1 MTQIPK
7 WLKFSFI
14 ACMVAVIIIAGAY
27 IGMNH
32 LVESTILNNFNNTAY
47 GQEEIVEKSI
57 HQSLEQVFNDV
68 NMVASFP
75 SFRNVGSGVSTYMN
89 QETIKKMSP
98 STGLEEEQHLY
109 EIMKIYGNS
118 HIGTNYVYI
127 GTTYGGY
134 LCWPEV
140 NIIAHYDP
148 RVRPWYTAA
157 VEANGQIIQTAPYVD
172 VVSGKLIISNV
183 KAVYN
188 DAGQFNGVVGI
199 DFAMDQM
206 SNVVRDLQENKGSF
220 ILVHETGMIL
230 SDTSDIKNNFKYIN
244 DCYPNLSKI
253 YKNEGTQSTE
263 INGISYLSLSKKIEG
278 TQWYVIVLKSK
289 KVLFTEAES
298 YIRNLSVG
306 TVAIVVIIMVIVFG
320 GSYMLFYN
328 RSLQKMVRVRTRDLQ
343 DMIDELISKDIH
355 LRTSEAKVRSLVENI
370 PGIVYRCESSFPWRM
385 ITISNWVEKI
395 TGYAPEDFLDQDQ
408 KFTWADIIHRDDVE
422 MVNKIETVNSGD
434 YFELEYRII
443 DKLGNTK
450 WVFER
455 GGLNIDN
462 DGKPYM
468 DGVILDITDRKL
480 AEYEIKELNEEL
492 ENRVEERT
500 NELKNAMSQ
509 LVEQE
514 KMASLGGIVSG
525 VAHEI
530 NTPLGIGVTIGSY
543 LKKIHEEM
551 ADAFHNGHLSKTKLT
566 EFIQNN
572 RESYEILETNLT
584 RAAELVNS
592 FKKISVDQSS
602 EDQIHFNLSEYLQMI
617 LLSLKHEYKNRDF
630 DIQVT
635 CDPEIELYSYPGAF
649 SQIYTNFLL
658 NSFIHGFKN
667 RAGGK
672 ISINASWQK
681 DIRKLTMTYEDDG
694 KGIRAEDLDHI
705 FEPFYTTN
713 RSEGGSGL
721 GLYIVYNLVTQKL
734 GGNIQCS
741 SVEGKGTKFTITMNI

>member
-7 WLKFSFI
+7 WLKISFF
-14 ACMVAVIIIAGAY
+14 ACLVTVIIIAGAY
-27 IGMNH
+27 VGMNR
-32 LVESTILNNFNNTAY
+32 LIENTIENNFKNTAY
-47 GQEEIVEKSI
+47 VQEEIVEKSI
-57 HQSLEQVFNDV
+57 HQFLEQIFNDV
-68 NMVASFP
+68 NMVSSFP
-75 SFRNVGSGVSTYMN
+75 SFRNVGNGISSYRD
-89 QETIKKMSP
+89 QETTRKMRP
-98 STGLEEEQHLY
+98 SVGLEEEKHLY

-118 HIGTNYVYI
+118 HPGTDYVYI

-140 NIIAHYDP
+140 DIVPHYDP
-148 RVRPWYTAA
+148 RVRPWYTEA
-157 VEANGQIIQTAPYVD
+157 VKANGKIVQTTPYVD
-172 VVSGKLIISNV
+172 LVTGKLIISNV

-188 DAGQFNGVVGI
+188 DKGQFNGVMGI

-206 SNVVRDLQENKGSF
+206 ANVVKDLQENKGSF
-220 ILVHETGMIL
+220 LLVHDTGMIL
-230 SDTSDIKNNFKYIN
+230 TDTANSDNDFKYLSES
-244 DCYPNLSKI
+244 YPSLSDRFKSEGSQAIKI
-253 YKNEGTQSTE
+253 QGD
-263 INGISYLSLSKKIEG
+263 SYLMLSKKIEG
-278 TQWYVIVLKSK
+278 TQWYLLVIKSK
-289 KVLFTEAES
+289 ATLFKEAQS
-298 YIRNLSVG
+298 YIRNLSIG
-306 TVAIVVIIMVIVFG
+306 TVLIVVIFMLVTLG

-328 RSLQKMVRVRTRDLQ
+328 RTLQKMVRVRTQDLQ

-370 PGIVYRCESSFPWRM
+370 PGVVYRCESQYPWRM

-395 TGYAPEDFLDQDQ
+395 TGYAPEGFTDSDSGL
-408 KFTWADIIHRDDVE
+408 TWASLIHEEDMAR
-422 MVNKIETVNSGD
+422 VNRIEAVNHGD

-443 DKLGNTK
+443 HQNGAVK

-462 DGKPYM
+462 DGLSYM
-468 DGVILDITDRKL
+468 DGVIFDITDRKF
-480 AEYEIKELNEEL
+480 AEEEIKKLYEEL

-500 NELKNAMSQ
+500 EELKHVMGQ
-509 LVEQE
+509 LMEQE

-551 ADAFHNGHLSKTKLT
+551 ADAFQNGHLSKTKLV

-602 EDQIHFNLSEYLQMI
+602 EDQIYFNLYEYLQMI
-617 LLSLKHEYKNRDF
+617 LLSLKHEYKNKDYY
-630 DIQVT
+630 IQVI
-635 CDPEIELYSYPGAF
+635 CNPEIELYSYPGAF
-649 SQIYTNFLL
+649 SQIFTNFLL

-667 RAGGK
+667 RNEGHIK
-672 ISINASWQK
+672 ISADWHPENK
-681 DIRKLTMTYEDDG
+681 KLIMIYEDDG
-694 KGIRAEDLDHI
+694 RGISPENLDHI

-721 GLYIVYNLVTQKL
+721 GLYIVYNLITQKL
-734 GGNIQCS
+734 KGNIHCS
-741 SVEGKGTKFTITMNI
+741 SVEGKGTKFTIIMNL